1 MIDRTYG
8 DLMALI
14 SYAFIITNEYLCT
27 QTVTPLRLTLPST
40 PYELTD
46 EISLYDHWI

>member
-1 MIDRTYG
+1 MIDHTYG

-14 SYAFIITNEYLCT
+14 NYAFIITSKYLCT
-27 QTVTPLRLTLPST
+27 QTVTLLRLTLPST
-40 PYELTD
+40 PYELTG